1 MSNAEAEACAA
12 AKAEGNAAYAK
23 GDLQSAFDHY
33 VTALEHWE
41 AALQPVPSTH
51 EIGARVRY
59 SEHGFG
65 VVMSAFTMFD
75 EYFLKDLGNDQAIW
89 AGEPGGELK
98 RYSAPELTPV
108 SQEQFDLRFAIAQNL
123 AAVCLKLEKYK
134 EAIDWANAALCMDGK
149 APKALMRL
157 GLGLLRTGKPGP
169 ASDWLAAAQKAMPN
183 DSEVRKLLRE
193 AEMKRSPT
201 WVCANGCC
209 GPWGIICGGPTVEA
223 MAEAVKP
230 RLKSEAAED
239 GADQGVEDDCSSCQD
254 SDTDPLVKVKPR
266 LKSEAAED
274 GADQGVED
282 DCSSCQDSDTDPLVK
297 EAAAEEAPQPA
308 SKDQDSLAAKEL
320 PSDAMKQVPK
330 DVEIKTQANFRLPCQ
345 QLVGA
350 TAVISIAG
358 IAALYGYH

>member
-23 GDLQSAFDHY
+23 GDLQCAFDHY

-41 AALQPVPSTH
+41 AALGPVPGTH

-98 RYSAPELTPV
+98 RYSASELTPV

-209 GPWGIICGGPTVEA
+209 GPWGIVCGGPTVEA
-223 MAEAVKP
+223 MAEVVKP
-230 RLKSEAAED
+230 RLKSEVVED
-239 GADQGVEDDCSSCQD
+239 GADQGVEDDCSSCD
-254 SDTDPLVKVKPR
+254 S
-266 LKSEAAED
+266 SEP
-274 GADQGVED
+274 
-282 DCSSCQDSDTDPLVK
+282 CDTDPLVK

-308 SKDQDSLAAKEL
+308 SKDEDSLAAKEL
-320 PSDAMKQVPK
+320 PSDAVKQAKVPK
-330 DVEIKTQANFRLPCQ
+330 DVEIKTQANFRLPCL
-345 QLVGA
+345 QLAGA

>member
-1 MSNAEAEACAA
+1 MPDEKEAVEACAA

-23 GDLQSAFDHY
+23 GELQTAMEHY
-33 VTALEHWE
+33 VAALEHWE
-41 AALQPVPSTH
+41 SALRPAPSSH

-59 SEHGFG
+59 SQHGFG

-98 RYSAPELTPV
+98 RYSAVELIPV
-108 SQEQFDLRFAIAQNL
+108 SQELFDLRFAIAQNL
-123 AAVCLKLEKYK
+123 AAVSLKLERYK

-193 AEMKRSPT
+193 AELKRSPT

-209 GPWGIICGGPTVEA
+209 GPWGIVCGGPVIET

-230 RLKSEAAED
+230 RLKGTAEVTKAGTPD
-239 GADQGVEDDCSSCQD
+239 GPQDCSDDDCVGYQPQPEADVVPKEPESEKVQE
-254 SDTDPLVKVKPR
+254 TDPQR
-266 LKSEAAED
+266 HS
-274 GADQGVED
+274 Q
-282 DCSSCQDSDTDPLVK
+282 
-297 EAAAEEAPQPA
+297 
-308 SKDQDSLAAKEL
+308 
-320 PSDAMKQVPK
+320 
-330 DVEIKTQANFRLPCQ
+330 RLPCL
-345 QLVGA
+345 QLA
-350 TAVISIAG
+350 LAAAVVG
-358 IAALYGYH
+358 IAAGVAALKLV

>member
-41 AALQPVPSTH
+41 AALQPVPSMH

-98 RYSAPELTPV
+98 RYSASELTPV

-223 MAEAVKP
+223 MAEAV
-230 RLKSEAAED
+230 RLS
-239 GADQGVEDDCSSCQD
+239 V
-254 SDTDPLVKVKPR
+254 
-266 LKSEAAED
+266 
-274 GADQGVED
+274 
-282 DCSSCQDSDTDPLVK
+282 
-297 EAAAEEAPQPA
+297 
-308 SKDQDSLAAKEL
+308 
-320 PSDAMKQVPK
+320 
-330 DVEIKTQANFRLPCQ
+330 
-345 QLVGA
+345 
-350 TAVISIAG
+350 
-358 IAALYGYH
+358 